1 MDILHSTGKY
11 THYFVLILNG
21 VKSIKILNH
30 KKTKKKTIA
39 GSLLKDGDGLV

>member
-21 VKSIKILNH
+21 VKPIKILNH
-30 KKTKKKTIA
+30 
-39 GSLLKDGDGLV
+39 